1 MGLQRPDR
9 TADNDE
15 FSVKNATF
23 WGAFALHHAWALT
36 SHSLPC
42 CSSTFTARLPPKP
55 ATFLDAE
62 DALWVPYTDEIGN
75 LQSLKQVS
83 HTGSVFSGIC
93 DLSKLIH
100 ETLYT
105 LLRPDHPPTSR
116 EILIVYTKYLSWY
129 DLLPDVLRLGHTS
142 TPAVL
147 FTHMYYYFA
156 VLLLFRPFVTLSIPG
171 SNILPR
177 DVCFEAANN
186 ISALLHS
193 YSALHTLQRIPSFVP
208 TLLFATS
215 IMHLSVNPNLSPHD
229 KTNQGH
235 LLLSFQVASA
245 VERAMADL
253 GKIAACHASDQRA
266 LYILEAVA
274 KKENLLIDTQ
284 RLLGQQ
290 LSDYL
295 FAGSTFGHTSN
306 GLGEDTLS
314 TWDRNLGRFICS
326 SQWLAAGVQELQNP
340 PFWLIKMH
348 DQTCFPSQA
357 LIKAAGFASI

>member
-1 MGLQRPDR
+1 SLSREQFIKDFCKGQARYCSSILVNALLALGYSYSSQHIGTKDTQGTYPSGDEFFAESQRLLDAEENHHTLTTIQALSIMSLRQLSCGRDSESHHYSAQSIRLAIEMGLQRPDR

-23 WGAFALHHAWALT
+23 WGAFALHHAWAVT

-62 DALWVPYTDEIGN
+62 DALWVPYTDEN
-75 LQSLKQVS
+75 
-83 HTGSVFSGIC
+83 
-93 DLSKLIH
+93 
-100 ETLYT
+100 
-105 LLRPDHPPTSR
+105 HPPTSR
-116 EILIVYTKYLSWY
+116 EILIFYTKYLSWY
-129 DLLPDVLRLGHTS
+129 DLLSDVLRLGHTS

-147 FTHMYYYFA
+147 FTHMYYHFA

-215 IMHLSVNPNLSPHD
+215 IMHLSVKPNLSPPIRRIRVTYCYPS
-229 KTNQGH
+229 KLQ
-235 LLLSFQVASA
+235 AS
-245 VERAMADL
+245 L
-253 GKIAACHASDQRA
+253 
-266 LYILEAVA
+266 
-274 KKENLLIDTQ
+274 
-284 RLLGQQ
+284 
-290 LSDYL
+290 
-295 FAGSTFGHTSN
+295 N
-306 GLGEDTLS
+306 GLWP
-314 TWDRNLGRFICS
+314 TW
-326 SQWLAAGVQELQNP
+326 V
-340 PFWLIKMH
+340 K
-348 DQTCFPSQA
+348 
-357 LIKAAGFASI
+357 